1 LKSSKREKPLI
12 GIVGVCASGK
22 TSCIARLTALGY
34 DCRHIAQEHS
44 YVKTM
49 WKQLTDPDFL
59 VYLEAS
65 YPQTLVRRNLNWT
78 KAEYD
83 EQVNRLSHAR
93 ENANLIVNTDDLTVE
108 EVCATIQKRLL
119 ELFIA

>member
-1 LKSSKREKPLI
+1 VKPLI

-22 TSCIARLTALGY
+22 TSCIARLTSLGY
-34 DCRHIAQEHS
+34 SCRHIAQEHS

-49 WKQLTDPDFL
+49 WKQLTNPDVL
-59 VYLEAS
+59 VYLEVS
-65 YPQTLVRRNLNWT
+65 YPQTLIRRNLNWT

-93 ENANLIVNTDDLTVE
+93 EYADLIVKTDNLTVE

-119 ELFIA
+119 ELIID

>member
-1 LKSSKREKPLI
+1 M
-12 GIVGVCASGK
+12 
-22 TSCIARLTALGY
+22 GY

-49 WKQLTDPDFL
+49 WKQLTNPDVL

-65 YPQTLVRRNLNWT
+65 YPQTLIRRNLNWT

-93 ENANLIVNTDDLTVE
+93 ENADIVIQTDDLPVE
-108 EVCATIQKRLL
+108 EVCRIIQKKLTELL
-119 ELFIA
+119 